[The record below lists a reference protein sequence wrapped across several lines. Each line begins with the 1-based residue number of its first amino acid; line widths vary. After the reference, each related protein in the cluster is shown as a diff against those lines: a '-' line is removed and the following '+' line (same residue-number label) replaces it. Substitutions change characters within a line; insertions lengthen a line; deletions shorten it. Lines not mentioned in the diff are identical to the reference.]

1 MREEPGVKRADGPSA
16 WTASQASAIA
26 RSAGNVVP
34 VVQPPET
41 DPAEDVYVWDT
52 WLLRDPNGAVAT
64 VDGYRVVFSLT
75 ATAELL
81 PGKRHDVAEIRYF
94 YSRDGR
100 QWHDGGPV
108 FDGGSLGQRQWA
120 GSALYDDGAVY
131 VYYTAA
137 GDGEAAAL
145 TYTQRPAV
153 AHGGRLVGTAEG
165 LAVDGEWDHE
175 VLFEPDGVW
184 YETREQSS
192 GMMYTFRD
200 PWFFEDPATG
210 RSYLL
215 FEANTPVRAGSDAC
229 DGDAEARDFNGSVG
243 VAVSPSGDPLE
254 WELRPPLVDAV
265 CVNQELERPHVVPN
279 GGRYYLF
286 VSSHQHTFAPG
297 FDGFDGLYGFVAD
310 SLFGPYEPLNGTGLV
325 LTNPATAPYQSYSW
339 MAHNH
344 PDGVL
349 VQHFLNYHDFAGGS
363 LDVIGELPEGEQFR
377 RFGGTLGAT
386 VRLGVDGAR
395 TRVEG
400 ALSPWHIPHA
410 DEELPS
416 REAPWSPE
424 DRLLDA
430 GREQGR
436 GDRVDRNWDDLPT
449 RGRDPSYRPGSG
461 SH

>member
-1 MREEPGVKRADGPSA
+1 M
-16 WTASQASAIA
+16 T
-26 RSAGNVVP
+26 
-34 VVQPPET
+34 PPDP
-41 DPAEDVYVWDT
+41 DPAADLHQWDS
-52 WLLRDPNGAVAT
+52 WLLRDRRGEVLT
-64 VDGYRVVFSLT
+64 VDGWQVLFSLT
-75 ATAELL
+75 TSAELL

-100 QWHDGGPV
+100 DWAFGDRV
-108 FDGGSLGQRQWA
+108 FDAGALGQRQWA
-120 GSALYDDGAVY
+120 GSAVYDDGSLY
-131 VYYTAA
+131 VFYTAA
-137 GDGEAAAL
+137 GDDGADDL
-145 TYTQRPAV
+145 TYSQRIAA
-153 AHGGRLVGTAEG
+153 AHGGSLTTGPDGVGVEG
-165 LAVDGEWDHE
+165 SWTHE
-175 VLFEPDGVW
+175 TLLEPDGEY
-184 YETREQSS
+184 YETQAQSR
-192 GMMYTFRD
+192 GMIYTFRD
-200 PWFFEDPATG
+200 PWPVEDPATG
-210 RSYLL
+210 DTHLL
-215 FEANTPVRAGSDAC
+215 FEANAPVPAGSDRC
-229 DGDAEARDFNGSVG
+229 DGDARRQEFNGCVG
-243 VAVSPSGDPLE
+243 IATSPTGDLLE
-254 WELRPPLVDAV
+254 WELRPPLLEAV
-265 CVNQELERPHVVPN
+265 CVNQELERPHVVRRD
-279 GGRYYLF
+279 GRYYLF
-286 VSSHQHTFAPG
+286 VSSHRHTFAPG

-349 VQHFLNYHDFAGGS
+349 VQHFLNYHEFAGGS